1 MCIFVGSMYCKLEY
15 LFDISCINF
24 IPLER
29 RLLFTRFIL
38 VDWLVSVLAWVVFY
52 MERKE
57 LLQENQEAIDFSLLL
72 NAVIIGFFWSALL
85 TLTGFYNDIFSKSR
99 IRETFRLI
107 PVVLIGVTLVFLVL
121 LLDDEGVKTYTEY
134 YKTLGFYTTIQ
145 FFALFVAKVFS
156 ITSIKRDIAKGHIF
170 FKAMLLGSDQK
181 ALELFEEIQEEHKEQ
196 GIRFVGYMHAKDG
209 NTSLWKGKLRH
220 LGLYTHIGKFIRMA
234 KVSHVIIAI
243 EPSEH
248 DKVTDIMSRLEGLPV
263 KVSIIPD
270 IYQLLLGSVKVTQV
284 FGLPFIEINQDL
296 IPLWQKAL
304 KRAIDIAISILVI
317 VLGFP
322 FLLGVAI
329 ITKCTSKGPVFFSQE
344 RIGREGKPFKIY
356 KFRSMFINA
365 EQQGPALSSSKD
377 TRITPWG
384 KVMRKTRIDE
394 FPQFYNVLIGDM
406 SLVGP
411 RPERQFF
418 IDQILLK
425 APYYKHLHRVRPG
438 ITSLGQVKFGY
449 AENVDQMVKRLKHDI
464 LYIENMSLAMDFKIM
479 WYTVFTIIKGKGK

>member
-1 MCIFVGSMYCKLEY
+1 M
-15 LFDISCINF
+15 
-24 IPLER
+24 ER

-38 VDWLVSVLAWVVFY
+38 VDWLVSVVAWIVFY

-57 LLQENQEAIDFSLLL
+57 LLNESPEAVDGTLVLHAFS
-72 NAVIIGFFWSALL
+72 IGFFWVVLL
-85 TLTGFYNDIFSKSR
+85 GLTGFYYDIFTKSR

-107 PVVLIGVTLVFLVL
+107 PVVLIGVILVFLVL
-121 LLDDEGVKTYTEY
+121 LLDDEGVKTYTAY
-134 YKTLGFYTTIQ
+134 YKTLGFYTALQ
-145 FFALFVAKVFS
+145 FGALFVGKVIS
-156 ITSIKRDIAKGHIF
+156 ISSIKYNIAQGKIY
-170 FKAMLLGSDQK
+170 FKALLLGSDQK
-181 ALELFEEIQEEHKEQ
+181 ALDLFEEIQEEHSDQ
-196 GIRFVGYMHAKDG
+196 GIRFAGYMHVKDG
-209 NTSLWKGKLRH
+209 NNNLWEGKLRH
-220 LGLYTHIGKFIRMA
+220 LGLYTHIGKVIRLA
-234 KVSHVIIAI
+234 KIDHVIIAL

-248 DKVTDIMSRLEGLPV
+248 DKVTDIMSRLEGLNT

-270 IYQLLLGSVKVTQV
+270 IYQLLLGSVKVTQA

-304 KRAIDIAISILVI
+304 KRAIDIIVSVLVI

-322 FLLGVAI
+322 FLFTIAI

-344 RIGREGKPFKIY
+344 RIGRGAKPFKIY
-356 KFRSMFINA
+356 KYRSMYVNA
-365 EQQGPALSSSKD
+365 EQAGPALSSSKD
-377 TRITPWG
+377 ARITPWG
-384 KVMRKTRIDE
+384 KFMRKSRIDE

-418 IDQILLK
+418 IDQIVQK

-479 WYTVFTIIKGKGK
+479 WYTVFTMIKGKGK

>member
-1 MCIFVGSMYCKLEY
+1 M
-15 LFDISCINF
+15 
-24 IPLER
+24 
-29 RLLFTRFIL
+29 
-38 VDWLVSVLAWVVFY
+38 SVLAWVIFY
-52 MERKE
+52 IERKE
-57 LLQENQEAIDFSLLL
+57 LLQESQEAIGLSLLM
-72 NAVIIGFFWSALL
+72 NAFVIGFFWITLL
-85 TLTGFYNDIFSKSR
+85 ALTGFYNDIFSKSR

-107 PVVLIGVTLVFLVL
+107 PVVLIGATTVFLVL
-121 LLDDEGVKTYTEY
+121 LLDDEGVKTYTAY
-134 YKTLGFYTTIQ
+134 YKTLGLYTVVQ
-145 FFALFVAKVFS
+145 FGALFIAKVLS
-156 ITSIKRDIAKGHIF
+156 ITSIKYDIAKGKIY
-170 FKAMLLGSDQK
+170 FKALLLGSDQK
-181 ALELFEEIQEEHKEQ
+181 ALELYEEIEHEHQDQ
-196 GIRFVGYMHAKDG
+196 GIRFIGYMHANEG
-209 NTSLWKGKLRH
+209 NQDLWRGKLRH
-220 LGLYTHIGKFIRMA
+220 LGAYIHIGKFIRVA
-234 KVSHVIIAI
+234 KVDHVIIAL

-248 DKVTDIMSRLEGLPV
+248 DKVTDLMSRLEGLKV

-270 IYQLLLGSVKVTQV
+270 IYQLLLGSVKVTQA

-304 KRAIDIAISILVI
+304 KRAIDIAVSICVI

-322 FLLGVAI
+322 FLLAVAL
-329 ITKCTSKGPVFFSQE
+329 ITKYTSKGPIFFSQE

-356 KFRSMFINA
+356 KYRSMFVNA
-365 EQQGPALSSSKD
+365 EEQGPALSSSKD
-377 TRITPWG
+377 SRITPWG
-384 KVMRKTRIDE
+384 KFMRKTRIDE

-418 IDQILLK
+418 IDQIMLK

-479 WYTVFTIIKGKGK
+479 WYTVFTMIKGKGK